1 MGAFTAYAQK
11 YKHGGVAK
19 LLQQQKEYYS
29 ADGTLSKNTKLDK
42 ACQLINSIYD
52 LNVQIDSDCQELCK
66 TAVSGTLGEIKS
78 LMETI
83 MEHVKELVNVCDN
96 KLLRGAEDIY
106 NAVREEVLYQ
116 KTLETSKHPTESN
129 ASSTDPSDMDSSTGN
144 LSGTNFKKNPLHEP
158 WVRYIY
164 Q

>member
-1 MGAFTAYAQK
+1 MGAFTAYTQK
-11 YKHGGVAK
+11 YKHGGLAK
-19 LLQQQKEYYS
+19 LLQHQKEYYS
-29 ADGTLSKNTKLDK
+29 ADGTLSKSTKLDK

-52 LNVQIDSDCQELCK
+52 LNAQIDSYCQELCK
-66 TAVSGTLGEIKS
+66 IAVSGKLSELKS

-83 MEHVKELVNVCDN
+83 MEHVKELVNACDN
-96 KLLRGAEDIY
+96 KLLLGAEESY

-116 KTLETSKHPTESN
+116 KTLETSKNTKESTE
-129 ASSTDPSDMDSSTGN
+129 SSTDPSDVDLSTEN
-144 LSGTNFKKNPLHEP
+144 LSGTNFKKNALYEP